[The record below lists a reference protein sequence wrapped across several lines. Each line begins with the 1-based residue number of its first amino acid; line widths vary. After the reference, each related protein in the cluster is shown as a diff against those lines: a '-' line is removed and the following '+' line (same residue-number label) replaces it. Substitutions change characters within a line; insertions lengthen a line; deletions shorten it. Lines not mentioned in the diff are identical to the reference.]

1 MIQKQKE
8 LSLDK
13 KYGLPKYV
21 IVPYEC
27 LKIAVFPNIA
37 NWILLKNTIQEN
49 IFHSIADDKLCV
61 QKLMDAYR
69 DNQGDLV
76 YVLTQIEA
84 KQIEQSVIVSNFVN
98 KKLHLHLTNKCNLR
112 CPHCYM
118 KSGVSDENELTTDEV
133 LKLIEN
139 FKNIADGTSIDI
151 TGGEPIVRKDF
162 FQVVEF
168 ADSLDLEVNVY
179 TNGTCW
185 TENSVKYFSRL
196 KKRNVQVSID
206 GFDEESNSQVRGKGS
221 FAKAM
226 QTIDWFVK
234 NGVHVKVAITPVF
247 ELLKEYKSEYISF
260 IKSLIEKYGEDNL
273 SANVSHEIMQGR
285 NVSNEQI
292 KSFKKEYYDSADYI
306 ITKVFD
312 DFDNHSFVSNIGG
325 VVFDSCG
332 YGALNVVANGDFY
345 FCDRIPDMK
354 RPYGNIRNID
364 FSEISKLMRCAEDVG
379 RIGNLKPCGDCEI
392 RNICGGGCRI
402 VEFKG
407 FSDITDVEHVDFN
420 KIEPRTCD
428 YETKARFYKLMV
440 ENNERFY
447 K

>member
-151 TGGEPIVRKDF
+151 TGGQTTVNASDDGINASKNT
-162 FQVVEF
+162 
-168 ADSLDLEVNVY
+168 STGSSGDLTISGGYV
-179 TNGTCW
+179 
-185 TENSVKYFSRL
+185 FS
-196 KKRNVQVSID
+196 KSSGNDGID
-206 GFDEESNSQVRGKGS
+206 
-221 FAKAM
+221 
-226 QTIDWFVK
+226 
-234 NGVHVKVAITPVF
+234 
-247 ELLKEYKSEYISF
+247 
-260 IKSLIEKYGEDNL
+260 
-273 SANVSHEIMQGR
+273 
-285 NVSNEQI
+285 
-292 KSFKKEYYDSADYI
+292 
-306 ITKVFD
+306 
-312 DFDNHSFVSNIGG
+312 
-325 VVFDSCG
+325 
-332 YGALNVVANGDFY
+332 ANGNCY
-345 FCDRIPDMK
+345 IK
-354 RPYGNIRNID
+354 
-364 FSEISKLMRCAEDVG
+364 
-379 RIGNLKPCGDCEI
+379 
-392 RNICGGGCRI
+392 GGLC
-402 VEFKG
+402 
-407 FSDITDVEHVDFN
+407 
-420 KIEPRTCD
+420 
-428 YETKARFYKLMV
+428 LL
-440 ENNERFY
+440 
-447 K
+447 